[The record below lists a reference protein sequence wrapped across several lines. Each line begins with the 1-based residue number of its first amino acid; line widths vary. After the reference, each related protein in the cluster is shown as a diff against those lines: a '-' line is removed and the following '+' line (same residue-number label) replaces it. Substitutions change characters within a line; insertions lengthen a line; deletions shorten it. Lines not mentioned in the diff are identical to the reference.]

1 MPFLDT
7 IKIDQFINS
16 LNVQIPSKEKF
27 LQLGYIFPISPRYFK
42 TVGKSKCPIVNYER
56 GILLYSLIAKY
67 KPKNVLEIGT
77 AEGYSALCMAWAMT
91 DYNINGRIFT
101 IDPKPF
107 DVPVEREITWEEN
120 PKHKTVMLSTKELW
134 NKFANKEWIKK
145 IEVLTGFS
153 GEILQK
159 KIKEFPKM
167 DMGFIDGHHTYEAV
181 IHDFYAFLQTASE
194 NFSLLFDDYTTNE
207 NKDVAKVIHEEIVP
221 NFDVTLI
228 RTNAKQQRKEIGES
242 NIKKYHDRIIQPA
255 TDLYI
260 CWMESRSLKKPLREI
275 YSKSKSDQIIS
286 KYLKW
291 EKRWKL
297 RKTMNTKIPLL
308 GKFRFNL
315 TKST

>member
-1 MPFLDT
+1 MPFLDS
-7 IKIDQFINS
+7 IKIDEFIDS

-27 LQLGYIFPISPRYFK
+27 LQLTRIFPISQK
-42 TVGKSKCPIVNYER
+42 TKIKIINYER

-91 DYNINGRIFT
+91 DYDINGRIFT

-107 DVPVEREITWEEN
+107 DVPIKREITLEEN
-120 PKHKTVMLSTKELW
+120 PKHESIMLSTKELW

-159 KIKEFPKM
+159 KTKEFPKM
-167 DMGFIDGHHTYEAV
+167 NMGFIDGHHTYEAV

-194 NFSLLFDDYTTNE
+194 NFSLLFDDYSYHV
-207 NKDVAKVIHEEIVP
+207 DVNASKVINEEIVP
-221 NFDVTLI
+221 NFDVTQI
-228 RTNAKQQRKEIGES
+228 ITNAKQQRKEANRLALTHELGM
-242 NIKKYHDRIIQPA
+242 
-255 TDLYI
+255 
-260 CWMESRSLKKPLREI
+260 CWIESRSLKKPLREI
-275 YSKSKSDQIIS
+275 FPKSKSAQIIND
-286 KYLKW
+286 YLKW

-297 RKTMNTKIPLL
+297 RKNLNSKIPLL
-308 GKFRFNL
+308 GRFRFRH
-315 TKST
+315 

>member
-1 MPFLDT
+1 MPFLDS
-7 IKIDQFINS
+7 IKIDEFIDS

-27 LQLGYIFPISPRYFK
+27 LQLTRIFPIYPQL
-42 TVGKSKCPIVNYER
+42 KSDPIINYER

-67 KPKNVLEIGT
+67 KPKNVLEFGT

-91 DYNINGRIFT
+91 DYDINGRIFT

-107 DVPVEREITWEEN
+107 DVPIKREITWEEN
-120 PKHKTVMLSTKELW
+120 PKHDTVLLSTKELW
-134 NKFANKEWIKK
+134 NEFANKEWIKK

-181 IHDFYAFLQTASE
+181 IHDFYAFLQTTSE
-194 NFSLLFDDYTTNE
+194 NFYLLFDDYIINGIRGVT
-207 NKDVAKVIHEEIVP
+207 KVIDEEVVP

-228 RTNAKQQRKEIGES
+228 KTNAKQQRKEVNES
-242 NIKKYHDRIIQPA
+242 KNELDM
-255 TDLYI
+255 
-260 CWMESRSLKKPLREI
+260 CWMKSSSLKKPLQEI
-275 YSKSKSDQIIS
+275 YPKSKSEQIIS

-297 RKTMNTKIPLL
+297 RKNLNSKIPLL
-308 GKFRFNL
+308 SRFRFRH
-315 TKST
+315 

>member
-1 MPFLDT
+1 MPFLDSV
-7 IKIDQFINS
+7 KIDPFIDS

-27 LQLGYIFPISPRYFK
+27 LQLTSIFPISPRYFK
-42 TVGKSKCPIVNYER
+42 TIGKSKYSIVNYER

-91 DYNINGRIFT
+91 DYNIDGRIFT

-107 DVPVEREITWEEN
+107 DVPVERKITWEEN

-153 GEILQK
+153 GEVLQK
-159 KIKEFPKM
+159 KTEEFPKM
-167 DMGFIDGHHTYEAV
+167 DMGFIDGHHRYEAV
-181 IHDFYAFLQTASE
+181 IHDFYAFLQTTSE
-194 NFSLLFDDYTTNE
+194 NFYLLFDDYIPNE
-207 NKDVAKVIHEEIVP
+207 IGGVTQVIDEEVIP

-228 RTNAKQQRKEIGES
+228 KTNAKQQRKEVSGTE
-242 NIKKYHDRIIQPA
+242 NELDM
-255 TDLYI
+255 
-260 CWMESRSLKKPLREI
+260 CWMKSSSLKKPLEEV
-275 YSKSKSDQIIS
+275 YPKSKSEQIIR

-297 RKTMNTKIPLL
+297 RKTLNKKIPLL
-308 GKFRFNL
+308 GKFRFRC
-315 TKST
+315 

>member
-1 MPFLDT
+1 MPFLDS
-7 IKIDQFINS
+7 IKIDEFIDS

-27 LQLGYIFPISPRYFK
+27 LQLTRIFQISQKAKIK
-42 TVGKSKCPIVNYER
+42 TINYER

-91 DYNINGRIFT
+91 DYDINGRIFT

-107 DVPVEREITWEEN
+107 DVPIKREITLEEN
-120 PKHKTVMLSTKELW
+120 PKHESIMLSTRELW

-159 KIKEFPKM
+159 KTKEFPKM
-167 DMGFIDGHHTYEAV
+167 DMGFIDGHHTYETV

-194 NFSLLFDDYTTNE
+194 NFSLLFDDYSYPV
-207 NKDVAKVIHEEIVP
+207 DVNVSKVINEEIVP
-221 NFDVTLI
+221 NFDVTPI
-228 RTNAKQQRKEIGES
+228 ITNAKQQRKEANTLAHTHE
-242 NIKKYHDRIIQPA
+242 
-255 TDLYI
+255 LVM
-260 CWMESRSLKKPLREI
+260 CWIESRSLKKPLREI
-275 YSKSKSDQIIS
+275 FPKSKSAQIIND
-286 KYLKW
+286 YLKW

-297 RKTMNTKIPLL
+297 RKNLNSKIPLL
-308 GKFRFNL
+308 GRFRFRH
-315 TKST
+315 